1 MNEPRYP
8 YVHVDVSPEQ
18 VEEVSYLLWEL
29 GAQGVEERDAT
40 TLARN
45 NSESAP
51 GTPGVT
57 LVASFESDEAAESAI
72 AELSDFPAR
81 LTHVVGD
88 AWRDAYKQFFKVTR
102 LGERLVIRPSW
113 EPFEPTPSDVVV
125 TVDPGRAFGTGTHE
139 STRLLMTQLDRIVRG
154 GEQVLDVGC
163 GTGILA
169 ICALKL
175 GAKEAY
181 CIDVDPD
188 AVEVTRENAAS
199 NEVTERVRA
208 STEPVENV
216 AGTYPLV
223 LANIQATVLIPLAEA
238 IAARVAPGGSLL
250 LSGIL
255 VGQEAEVQAAY
266 PAFTLEAAPVEGE
279 WIALVLKK
287 TN

>member
-8 YVHVDVSPEQ
+8 YVHVDVAPEE

-45 NSESAP
+45 NSQDAGGP
-51 GTPGVT
+51 AGVT
-57 LVASFESDEAAESAI
+57 LVASFESDEAAQSAI
-72 AELSDFPAR
+72 GELSQWSAR

-102 LGERLVIRPSW
+102 LGQRLVIRPSW
-113 EPFEPTPSDVVV
+113 EPFEANPGDVVV

-139 STRLLMTQLDRIVRG
+139 STRLLMTQLDRLVQG

-175 GAKEAY
+175 GAKQAY

-199 NEVTERVRA
+199 NQVSERVQA
-208 STEPVENV
+208 STEPVEQV
-216 AGTYPLV
+216 TETYPLV

-255 VGQEAEVQAAY
+255 VGQEDEVRAAY

-279 WIALVLKK
+279 WVALTLKK